1 MNQLMLV
8 VVALVALCYFGGN
21 YCPAVLKKNKE
32 ILLGVVGGLV
42 LCSFSGMRLE
52 GFSPDDYPECC
63 RDYADMSDEDRAFC
77 VGKLT
82 RMDGYVQTD
91 MIAYC
96 NKRNP

>member
-42 LCSFSGMRLE
+42 LSSFFGMRLE
-52 GFSPDDYPECC
+52 GFSPDDYPQCC
-63 RDYADMSDEDRAFC
+63 GEWQTMSEKEREFC
-77 VGKLT
+77 VGEVP
-82 RMDGYVQTD
+82 RMDGFVQED
-91 MIAYC
+91 FIAYC
-96 NKRNP
+96 NKKN